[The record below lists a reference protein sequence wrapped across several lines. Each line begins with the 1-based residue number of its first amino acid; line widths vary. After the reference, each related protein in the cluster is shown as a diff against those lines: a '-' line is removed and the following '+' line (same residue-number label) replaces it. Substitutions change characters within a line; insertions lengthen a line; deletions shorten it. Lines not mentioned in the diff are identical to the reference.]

1 MFGKEIGE
9 YRGKVWHAL
18 PEAEV
23 LSKLSEADLEPV
35 RLGYRAKYLISSAKT
50 IKEQGLPEN
59 DEQLRALCGI
69 GPKVAGCVRLFGMG
83 RYDAFP
89 VDVWVARVMHRLY
102 GLEEK
107 DRSGIARFAG
117 EHFGELSGF
126 AQQYLFYYARENVKE
141 DQNEKSQRN
150 LRRAGTFF

>member
-1 MFGKEIGE
+1 
-9 YRGKVWHAL
+9 
-18 PEAEV
+18 
-23 LSKLSEADLEPV
+23 
-35 RLGYRAKYLISSAKT
+35 
-50 IKEQGLPEN
+50 
-59 DEQLRALCGI
+59 
-69 GPKVAGCVRLFGMG
+69 VRLFGMG

-126 AQQYLFYYARENVKE
+126 AQQYLFYYARENVKV
-141 DQNEKSQRN
+141 
-150 LRRAGTFF
+150 